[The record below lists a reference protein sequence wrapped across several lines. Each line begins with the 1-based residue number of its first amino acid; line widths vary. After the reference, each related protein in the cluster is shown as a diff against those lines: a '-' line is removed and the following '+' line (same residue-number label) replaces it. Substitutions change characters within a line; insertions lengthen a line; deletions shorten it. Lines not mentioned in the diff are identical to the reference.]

1 MLKGFSYIPIRIN
14 NLLTM
19 ICHLLAVALGE

>member
-1 MLKGFSYIPIRIN
+1 MLKGFSYIPIGIN

-19 ICHLLAVALGE
+19 ICRLLAVALGE